1 MIKEFNINVKME
13 ERWIPYFQSLLMT
26 MQGLGNIGSSRL
38 LGFYSD
44 GDGDFRPKFE
54 FDIPVQKVDGIERQ
68 KLIEN
73 HKDDWCQVETS
84 TRIVPSIT
92 FDAG

>member
-1 MIKEFNINVKME
+1 MVKEFNINVKME
-13 ERWIPYFQSLLMT
+13 ERWIPYFQSMLNT
-26 MQGLGNIGSSRL
+26 MQYLGFLGSSRL

-54 FDIPVQKVDGIERQ
+54 FDIPMQKVEGIFRSELIDRH
-68 KLIEN
+68 KLDAYKI
-73 HKDDWCQVETS
+73 ETS
-84 TRIVPSIT
+84 PDIIPSIM

>member
-13 ERWIPYFQSLLMT
+13 ERWIPYFQSMLTT
-26 MQGLGNIGSSRL
+26 MQRFGSAGASRL
-38 LGFYSD
+38 IGFYSD

-54 FDIPVQKVDGIERQ
+54 FDIPVQEVEGVDRAH
-68 KLIEN
+68 LIDR
-73 HKDDWCQVETS
+73 HSLDCYKIETS
-84 TRIVPSIT
+84 PHAIPAIM

>member
-13 ERWIPYFQSLLMT
+13 ERWIPYFQSMLTT
-26 MQGLGNIGSSRL
+26 MQRFGSAGASRL
-38 LGFYSD
+38 IGFYSD

-54 FDIPVQKVDGIERQ
+54 FDIPVQEVEGIDYSE
-68 KLIEN
+68 LIE
-73 HKDDWCQVETS
+73 HGKLSACKIETS
-84 TRIVPSIT
+84 PNLIPSIM